1 MGCLGGPRTEV
12 LRRGSIA
19 EVRLEQ
25 RGPKGNRGVVPLHPG
40 LGSQPAGVHGGWGGP
55 HFRAFCGPLHHQL
68 HTGGVQG
75 GAQDGPWHP
84 LLCPATLT
92 SVCRFM
98 CSRRVNFFPQ
108 MSQG

>member
-1 MGCLGGPRTEV
+1 MGSLGGPRTEV
-12 LRRGSIA
+12 LRRGSVA

-25 RGPKGNRGVVPLHPG
+25 RGPKGNRGVVPLHAG
-40 LGSQPAGVHGGWGGP
+40 LGSQPAGVHGVGVDLTSGLSVALCTTGCTPGGCP
-55 HFRAFCGPLHHQL
+55 R
-68 HTGGVQG
+68 
-75 GAQDGPWHP
+75 
-84 LLCPATLT
+84 LCPTTLT